1 MEAFAEMA
9 RASSTPFHGRQFL
22 PEEDDN
28 TCNVEIVFKKPTLP
42 TAPAIVEP
50 ATSSIPPL
58 VVDTAESSERPN
70 PPALSPILETS
81 RENWK
86 SSSSSSSNASQ
97 SVAALT
103 KSQWGNTHM
112 YGNSVSSAV
121 SNSRYGG
128 FEKNETLF
136 CKLILI
142 IIM

>member
-42 TAPAIVEP
+42 TAPPAVEP
-50 ATSSIPPL
+50 ATTPL
-58 VVDTAESSERPN
+58 IVDTVESTERPN

-112 YGNSVSSAV
+112 YGNSVSSGV
-121 SNSRYGG
+121 SNSR
-128 FEKNETLF
+128 
-136 CKLILI
+136 
-142 IIM
+142 